1 MSVVISGA
9 LIDGAGIS
17 MSGCHIILKS
27 RVNTSEV
34 VMRTV
39 ADVVTGNCGEYC
51 FEAQTGKYCV
61 YLKQGWR
68 DEYCVGDIAVYD
80 DSKPGTL
87 NDFLTALDE
96 GDLKPDVVKRF
107 EEMVA
112 QAQQGAET
120 ATESERQAGQHVAD
134 AQQIKSDCQTLAD
147 NVQQNA
153 EAVAED
159 KQRVAQLA
167 SEVEQNAG
175 QVQQGV
181 QSVTDA
187 VKQAQQAAD
196 DSASSAEESKNNA
209 DNAALSEQNAK
220 SCADNA
226 AGSAQQT
233 AQDVKATAA
242 ARDDAERFADEAQK
256 NAAATAEDRNATAED
271 VRLSGQN
278 AEESAQS
285 AKDAEMAADSVR
297 GFISDHLAVSTR
309 YSVTEAN
316 RQFLAMQITEGRYSG
331 IWRYLNPTGGINWY
345 FLFLAMYES
354 EGKAFSLRDRIVICE
369 KAFRLGITVPFMP
382 ESLYEAGQRLMIN
395 DKLLFV
401 NVAGVTGENVP
412 DISNV
417 SLGEF
422 VYTGSAVLECLGNT
436 EKQIPSS
443 WSWFFVDVAADLYSP
458 VAPDSTD
465 SYPSLWFACIAEIA
479 DAAWLSASSGIG
491 DYSRWHVIRQVAEYN
506 ILRQINVKANL
517 VNVFQGDI
525 APGNTHY
532 AQCFCQDNA
541 EVWAGLRALVF
552 LAGLVND
559 SEAASQYEAAME
571 TIKQGL
577 LGLFVP
583 AQSRFKTYYDES
595 DYPAEPSDGRFVQK
609 DRFSVAPWRFGVLGT
624 LAEQEQYGLPVLDA
638 IQRAYPDLF
647 TSDYAGIDTF
657 AMSDFFAFVAK
668 VTASQT
674 AATTALRRLQIR
686 KTAAITISDIT
697 AAMSVSSWG
706 TVPRMS
712 ARDFMRINGRSVI
725 EGGDI
730 TFPERNIR
738 HIKPANNAQ
747 VVVDTINSD
756 TVLFIDS
763 DSALSYLQFRIMPGL
778 VDGCRLS
785 IIPKEDVTRTS
796 FLTQDVQIS
805 DAPEA
810 IFAGKAITFTYNATM
825 QMWCR
830 NYAPVIS
837 TAATNLLKEQS
848 ESLLVDG
855 THPVIPKVVVSTL
868 NSSLSS
874 FKSLPDGSRV
884 YAMTLDVSNPIK
896 KSSVGGVGIAV
907 SAIVEPRY
915 LYQNQSRQYIPAQ
928 YFVSSVSATAST
940 ITIKIQIVMPD
951 IPYYALDMS
960 TLGDA
965 ASADNGALPC
975 VLLVKAFAGTT
986 LRQNGMA

>member
-1 MSVVISGA
+1 MSVLISGV
-9 LIDGAGIS
+9 LVNGAGVPMMECKIY
-17 MSGCHIILKS
+17 LDAL
-27 RVNTSEV
+27 VNTSEV
-34 VMRTV
+34 IIESFAVIETD
-39 ADVVTGNCGEYC
+39 AAGQYA
-51 FEAQTGKYCV
+51 FEAQKGKYTV
-61 YLKQGWR
+61 HIKQKNGPKC
-68 DEYCVGDIAVYD
+68 CVGDIAVYD

-87 NDFLTALDE
+87 NDFLTVFDE
-96 GDLKPDVVKRF
+96 ADLKPDVVKRF
-107 EEMVA
+107 EAMLA
-112 QAQQGAET
+112 QVEKD
-120 ATESERQAGQHVAD
+120 TEIA
-134 AQQIKSDCQTLAD
+134 
-147 NVQQNA
+147 
-153 EAVAED
+153 
-159 KQRVAQLA
+159 
-167 SEVEQNAG
+167 
-175 QVQQGV
+175 
-181 QSVTDA
+181 
-187 VKQAQQAAD
+187 
-196 DSASSAEESKNNA
+196 
-209 DNAALSEQNAK
+209 AK
-220 SCADNA
+220 SA
-226 AGSAQQT
+226 
-233 AQDVKATAA
+233 VE
-242 ARDDAERFADEAQK
+242 ARK
-256 NAAATAEDRNATAED
+256 NAAATAEDRNATSED

-316 RQFLAMQITEGRYSG
+316 KQFLAMQITEGRYSG

-382 ESLYEAGQRLMIN
+382 ESRYEAGQRLTIN

-401 NVAGVTGENVP
+401 NVAGVTGKNVP
-412 DISNV
+412 DVSNV
-417 SLGEF
+417 SRGEF

-491 DYSRWHVIRQVAEYN
+491 DYSRWHVIRQVAEHN

-517 VNVFQGDI
+517 VNVFQGNI

-532 AQCFCQDNA
+532 AQYFCQDNA

-559 SEAASQYEAAME
+559 SEAASQYEAAMK

-595 DYPAEPSDGRFVQK
+595 DYPAEPSNDRFVQK

-763 DSALSYLQFRIMPGL
+763 DSALSYLQFRIMPGA
-778 VDGCRLS
+778 DGCRLS

-796 FLTQDVQIS
+796 FLTQDVLIS

-810 IFAGKAITFTYNATM
+810 LFAGKAITFTYNATM

-830 NYAPVIS
+830 NHAPVIS

-884 YAMTLDVSNPIK
+884 YAMTLDVSNPVK

-915 LYQNQSRQYIPAQ
+915 LYQNQSRRYIPAQ

-951 IPYYALDMS
+951 IPYYALDIS
-960 TLGDA
+960 TLGDT
-965 ASADNGALPC
+965 ASEDNGALPC
-975 VLLVKAFAGTT
+975 VLSVKVFAGTT

>member
-1 MSVVISGA
+1 MSVLISGV
-9 LIDGAGIS
+9 LVNGAGVPMMECKIY
-17 MSGCHIILKS
+17 LDAL
-27 RVNTSEV
+27 VNTSEV
-34 VMRTV
+34 IIESFSIIETD
-39 ADVVTGNCGEYC
+39 AAGQYA
-51 FEAQTGKYCV
+51 FEAQKGKYTV
-61 YLKQGWR
+61 HIKQKNGPKC
-68 DEYCVGDIAVYD
+68 CVGDIAVYD

-87 NDFLTALDE
+87 NDFLTAFDE
-96 GDLKPDVVKRF
+96 ADLKPDVVKRF
-107 EEMVA
+107 EAMLA
-112 QAQQGAET
+112 QVEKD
-120 ATESERQAGQHVAD
+120 TEIA
-134 AQQIKSDCQTLAD
+134 
-147 NVQQNA
+147 
-153 EAVAED
+153 
-159 KQRVAQLA
+159 
-167 SEVEQNAG
+167 
-175 QVQQGV
+175 
-181 QSVTDA
+181 
-187 VKQAQQAAD
+187 
-196 DSASSAEESKNNA
+196 
-209 DNAALSEQNAK
+209 AK
-220 SCADNA
+220 SA
-226 AGSAQQT
+226 
-233 AQDVKATAA
+233 VE
-242 ARDDAERFADEAQK
+242 ARK
-256 NAAATAEDRNATAED
+256 NAAATAGDRNATSED

-316 RQFLAMQITEGRYSG
+316 KQFLAMQITEGRYSG

-382 ESLYEAGQRLMIN
+382 ESRYEAGQRLMIN

-401 NVAGVTGENVP
+401 NVAGVTGKNVP

-417 SLGEF
+417 SRGEF

-479 DAAWLSASSGIG
+479 DAAWLSASSGVG
-491 DYSRWHVIRQVAEYN
+491 DYSRWHVIRQVAENN

-559 SEAASQYEAAME
+559 SDASSQYEAAMK

-577 LGLFVP
+577 LDLFVP

-595 DYPAEPSDGRFVQK
+595 DYPDEPSNDRFVQK

-763 DSALSYLQFRIMPGL
+763 DSALSYLQFRIMSGA
-778 VDGCRLS
+778 DGCRLS
-785 IIPKEDVTRTS
+785 IIPNEDVTRTS
-796 FLTQDVQIS
+796 FFTQDVLIS

-810 IFAGKAITFTYNATM
+810 LFAGKAITFTYNATM

-830 NYAPVIS
+830 NHASVIS

-868 NSSLSS
+868 NSSLGS

-884 YAMTLDVSNPIK
+884 YAMTLDVSNPVK

-915 LYQNQSRQYIPAQ
+915 LYQSQSRQYIPAQ